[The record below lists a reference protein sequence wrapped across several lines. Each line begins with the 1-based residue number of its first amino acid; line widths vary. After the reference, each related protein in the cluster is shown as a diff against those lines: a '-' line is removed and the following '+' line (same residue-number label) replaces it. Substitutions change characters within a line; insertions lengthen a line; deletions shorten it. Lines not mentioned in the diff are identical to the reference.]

1 MKYFLR
7 HITQMSLPAVIALLV
22 ASLCMWIPDYSR
34 TPELWG
40 STLTT
45 QVLVTL
51 NSILLCM
58 VLYRAKATGR
68 SSLLPAVLYV
78 LAAGVVPYLRVH
90 WQPQLIVGVLLY
102 FLYVTRDMSD
112 THEPN
117 SLVFFVT
124 LLLCLVSLLIA
135 DALWCIVFLWVVVLL
150 QGAFTLRT
158 VLSSLLAVALVAI
171 YYALAIY
178 VDRADVWDASLLL
191 DRQWV
196 GDTQPACLSIAEG
209 VMTLAFLVVTGGAF
223 VRSSYDLVST
233 RMLFYHI
240 VLWGVLSAPLI
251 LFAPSEVGFCV
262 MLPFVLS
269 AVTGI
274 FLQQKESESRGV
286 TLLLYIIGTVSLYLW
301 LVISL

>member
-286 TLLLYIIGTVSLYLW
+286 TLLLYIIGAVSLYLW